1 MSEPPLGERG
11 APALLVSWY
20 LRISYFSIA
29 SSFQD
34 KGTGGQEKQ
43 KEVGRRQGRVGR
55 MPVPG

>member
-1 MSEPPLGERG
+1 MSEPLLGRKG
-11 APALLVSWY
+11 DQLSWY

-29 SSFQD
+29 SSCQD

-43 KEVGRRQGRVGR
+43 KEVGRRRGWVGR